1 MFGEEHFKKYYRLNN
16 CECFSSMSKCE
27 RARGLR
33 FNVTVAVTVETTGHD
48 LDALGI
54 VSHCYAAIQEGGRY
68 QKQKVLLNNL
78 EIIFL
83 TTSFSLVGV
92 VDWVPDL
99 LPTLKA

>member
-1 MFGEEHFKKYYRLNN
+1 MFGEELFKRYYRLNN
-16 CECFSSMSKCE
+16 FECFSSMSKCE

-48 LDALGI
+48 LYELSPRI
-54 VSHCYAAIQEGGRY
+54 TTIAIQEGGRY

>member
-1 MFGEEHFKKYYRLNN
+1 
-16 CECFSSMSKCE
+16 MS
-27 RARGLR
+27 RWRSQW
-33 FNVTVAVTVETTGHD
+33 TTGHD
-48 LDALGI
+48 LNELSPRI
-54 VSHCYAAIQEGGRY
+54 TTIAIQE
-68 QKQKVLLNNL
+68 QKVLLNNL

>member
-1 MFGEEHFKKYYRLNN
+1 
-16 CECFSSMSKCE
+16 MSAQGIEVQCHGGGHS
-27 RARGLR
+27 GLLG
-33 FNVTVAVTVETTGHD
+33 TTWTRYE
-48 LDALGI
+48 LSPRI
-54 VSHCYAAIQEGGRY
+54 TSIAIQE
-68 QKQKVLLNNL
+68 QKVLLNNL